1 MTNYI
6 LYMVYGSIDVFHEC
20 KFSLLRLLSVYEKSK
35 ISPPEIIIYT
45 DKPDQFSSFGDRL
58 VLHIR
63 EIRPSQIRQWRGEI
77 DFIFRPKIEML
88 LDCVS
93 HYTGK
98 LLYTDSDTYC
108 LQPLEP
114 LFDLLSDSSVILHK
128 CEGSIGNPYNLHI
141 KKWKGFLRRQTK
153 SGLSAALKMSM
164 WNAGTI
170 GFTPVQAPL
179 LQEVL
184 STTDEVHRKFPK
196 HTVEQFAFCY
206 TFQKHHLQL
215 EEAEPFLFHYWNLK
229 EFRVML
235 KHFFQKYEGAP
246 LSVLM
251 EKSALI
257 LPENIVPDKVAY
269 GQIPSL
275 NRRIKRWLKK
285 DWKID
290 PYLQLLD

>member
-6 LYMVYGSIDVFHEC
+6 LFRVYVRIDVFHEC
-20 KFSLLRLLSVYEKSK
+20 KFSVFRLLAVSEKNETP
-35 ISPPEIIIYT
+35 PPEIIIYT
-45 DKPDQFSSFGDRL
+45 DQPEPFFPFRDRL

-63 EIRPSQIRQWRGEI
+63 EITTSQVQQWRGSI
-77 DFIFRPKIEML
+77 DFVFRPKIEML
-88 LDCVS
+88 LDCLS

-114 LFDLLSDSSVILHK
+114 LFDLLSDTSVILHK
-128 CEGSIGNPYNLHI
+128 CEGSIGRPSNLHI
-141 KKWKGFLRRQTK
+141 KKWRAFLRGQTK
-153 SGLSAALKMSM
+153 SGLSAALEMNM

-179 LQEVL
+179 LQKVL
-184 STTDEVHRKFPK
+184 ATTDEVHRKFPK

-206 TFQKHHLQL
+206 TFQKHHLHL
-215 EEAEPFLFHYWNLK
+215 EGAELFLFHYWNLK
-229 EFRVML
+229 EFRVVL
-235 KHFFQKYEGAP
+235 QSFFQKYEGAP

-251 EKSALI
+251 EKSALV
-257 LPENIVPDKVAY
+257 LPENIVPDKVTY
-269 GQIPSL
+269 GKIPSL
-275 NRRIKRWLKK
+275 NRRIKRWVKK

-290 PYLQLLD
+290 PYLLLLD